1 MSRPRHHHHQS
12 HSSLLQRHRKGQ
24 YCYQNQQPWARVCH
38 LQIKQM
44 PTQSKWMR
52 TWIRTH
58 KQTKPGHRHH
68 HTQPTALCYTNS
80 PFPPF
85 QISTFPN
92 HHPQAPHHQMRGAG
106 ASLPSSTSSSSSS
119 ALKACTSMPVS
130 QTLAPSGIQSRPTS
144 FWASSA
150 SKRSSIGTLGP
161 PGSASMPPP
170 CLPTCGTPP
179 AFLLGRTA
187 ASSGVRRK
195 SRRKSEQGRKG
206 RQYSLSQRQILR
218 V

>member
-1 MSRPRHHHHQS
+1 
-12 HSSLLQRHRKGQ
+12 
-24 YCYQNQQPWARVCH
+24 
-38 LQIKQM
+38 
-44 PTQSKWMR
+44 MR

-80 PFPPF
+80 PSPQF

-92 HHPQAPHHQMRGAG
+92 HHPPAPHHQMRGAG
-106 ASLPSSTSSSSSS
+106 ASLLSSISSSSSS
-119 ALKACTSMPVS
+119 APKACISTPVL

-150 SKRSSIGTLGP
+150 SKRSLTGTPGP
-161 PGSASMPPP
+161 QGPASMPPR
-170 CLPTCGTPP
+170 CLPTCGTLP
-179 AFLLGRTA
+179 AFLPGRTA
-187 ASSGVRRK
+187 SNSGVRRK

-206 RQYSLSQRQILR
+206 RQCSLSQRQILR